1 MSKTKPQ
8 KIGKT
13 ISQEK
18 TTKIAQED
26 KLLESNEKL
35 EEKKETLNIREFKKQ
50 YYKLKEYY
58 TIFLKKY
65 DPILKEYNTKLIQYY
80 TKLAE
85 YDTKLKEYD
94 IKLEEGKNLNFED
107 IKSIIQY
114 FEDIKSIIQYFEN
127 KGIESIIQYFEDIES
142 IIQYFENKG
151 IESIIQYFEDIESI
165 IQYFKYI
172 RSIIQD
178 TKEHINNEKF
188 LDSTITIL
196 NKDIALRNQNTGI
209 DCIEKLYEYNEIL
222 REEFRLKKPKQDDKK
237 ALIREKLRAI
247 IMDNYR
253 KNYNYI
259 GKEFIDK
266 KLNYEDYKKGI
277 DILNEKTFSLLLKVK
292 VITQS

>member
-13 ISQEK
+13 ISPQK

-26 KLLESNEKL
+26 KLLESNEKS
-35 EEKKETLNIREFKKQ
+35 EEKKETLTIREFTKQ

-65 DPILKEYNTKLIQYY
+65 DPILKEYNTKLEEYY
-80 TKLAE
+80 TKL
-85 YDTKLKEYD
+85 K
-94 IKLEEGKNLNFED
+94 EGKNLTFED
-107 IKSIIQY
+107 IKSII
-114 FEDIKSIIQYFEN
+114 E
-127 KGIESIIQYFEDIES
+127 
-142 IIQYFENKG
+142 
-151 IESIIQYFEDIESI
+151 YFEDIESI
-165 IQYFKYI
+165 IQYFKDI
-172 RSIIQD
+172 KPIM
-178 TKEHINNEKF
+178 EHISNKKF
-188 LDSTITIL
+188 LDSIL
-196 NKDIALRNQNTGI
+196 IILDEDIKLRKKNSGI
-209 DCIEKLYEYNEIL
+209 DCIEKLYEYNEL
-222 REEFRLKKPKQDDKK
+222 LSKEFRLKKPKQNDKK

-277 DILNEKTFSLLLKVK
+277 DILDEKTFSLLLKVK
-292 VITQS
+292 VITQN